1 MVKYLLVGLVVDNTQ
16 VALDKV
22 EYAWYVEIE
31 PETYQDVLLDI
42 KQLFMVNQVFLF
54 KQLGDVS

>member
-31 PETYQDVLLDI
+31 SEPYQDVLLDI
-42 KQLFMVNQVFLF
+42 KQLFMVNQVFLL